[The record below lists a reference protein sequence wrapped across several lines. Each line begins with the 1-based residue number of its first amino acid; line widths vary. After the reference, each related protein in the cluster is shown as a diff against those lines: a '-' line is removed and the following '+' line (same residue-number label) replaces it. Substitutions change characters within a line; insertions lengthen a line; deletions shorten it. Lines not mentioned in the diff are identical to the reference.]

1 MQIKNAKFAMFLN
14 NLDYGG
20 AQKIQTF
27 LANESVNEFKEVY
40 IIVERTT
47 PIRFEIDE
55 RIKVIFLPE
64 INFKKN
70 NLFNKLVKKI
80 NSIVQ
85 LRKVYKHL
93 KLDLVCVFNFD
104 AAYISVLS
112 KIGLKLKM
120 IGSER
125 RAPMLLSLHKK
136 ILSKIFFGKCDY
148 MVFQLKEAQ
157 QFYGKEIIRK
167 SEVIPNP
174 NLNKSSILNYN
185 VNECSNLVTVAAA
198 RFEHEKGIDL
208 AIKSMVKVVEKYK
221 DIKMD
226 IYGKGHLLDHYNEL
240 IDSLNLKENIEFKG
254 TTDNVSKVA
263 AKGFVFL
270 LPSRS
275 EGIPNTLLEVM
286 SNGIPSIS
294 CDCPPGGPRY
304 LTKNGERAVLV
315 GTEDYNAIARNIILL
330 FENKELRKKI
340 SDKSKEVIID
350 LDKNI
355 IFSKWKIAFE
365 KALE

>member
-27 LANESVNEFKEVY
+27 LANEAANEFKEVY
-40 IIVERTT
+40 IIVERST
-47 PIRFEIDE
+47 PIRFEIDK
-55 RIKVIFLPE
+55 RIKVIFLSE

-70 NLFNKLVKKI
+70 NLLKKVIKKI
-80 NSIVQ
+80 NTIVQ
-85 LRKVYKHL
+85 LRKTYKHL

-112 KIGLKLKM
+112 KIGLNLKM

-125 RAPMLLSLHKK
+125 RAPMLLSLPRK
-136 ILSKIFFGKCDY
+136 ILSKVFFGRCDY
-148 MVFQLKEAQ
+148 MIFQLKEAQ
-157 QFYGKEIIRK
+157 QFYSEKIIKK

-174 NLNKSSILNYN
+174 NLNKFNDINYEVNHSSNI
-185 VNECSNLVTVAAA
+185 VTVAAA

-208 AIKSMVKVVEKYK
+208 AIKSMVKVVKKYK

-226 IYGKGHLLDHYNEL
+226 IYGKGHLLNYYNEL
-240 IDSLNLKENIEFKG
+240 IDSLNLKENIKFKG

-294 CDCPPGGPRY
+294 CDCPPGGPKY

-315 GTEDYNAIARNIILL
+315 GTEDYEAIAENIISL
-330 FENKELRKKI
+330 FENEELRKEI
-340 SDKSKEVIID
+340 SYKSKEVISD
-350 LDKNI
+350 LDKDK
-355 IFSKWKIAFE
+355 IFNKWKIAFE
-365 KALE
+365 KALK